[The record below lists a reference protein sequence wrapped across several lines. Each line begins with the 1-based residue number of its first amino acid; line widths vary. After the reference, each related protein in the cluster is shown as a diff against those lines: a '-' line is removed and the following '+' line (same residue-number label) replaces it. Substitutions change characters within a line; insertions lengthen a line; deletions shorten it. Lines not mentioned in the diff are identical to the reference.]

1 MNIRIRSIV
10 VLSLCLLAGNP
21 ALQSREIRVRRPEAL
36 QRAVNKATAGD
47 TIVLQKGVYRLR
59 QTLLVEGKSDLVIRG
74 EGACLSGGVR
84 IPLRRLHR
92 AGKKEKAEG
101 LVLADGVQQLNL
113 QRYPVGAICPKGD
126 PHLTGP
132 AWSELYADGVPLR
145 LSEWPDGTA
154 LPLDSVVVA
163 GRGHIRPKDGEGFG
177 TISFREDRPMEWQY
191 PEMGWLWGCFRF
203 GWTSEM
209 VPIARRGADKT
220 IEAGSLTNYGFGR
233 QKGEQFQR
241 WKVLNIPEEVTVPGE
256 YALDIEHK
264 RAWVMLPEGTRTLEM
279 SVMEAPLVRLVGC
292 NRVVLS
298 GLELSC
304 SRGDGVKILS
314 CRDTRLEDCRIHGMG
329 HAAATVDSASRTSG
343 LSRCELYDLG
353 AGAVELAGGDRKN
366 IVLGDN
372 YVENCRI
379 HNYNRI
385 EMQYRVG
392 VVMSGLGNRVSGC
405 EIYQSA
411 TMALL
416 MLGNDQTV
424 EYNNIHHVCMDI
436 EDNGALYYGRNPT
449 QRGSVI
455 RWNYVHDIEVP
466 FNVRAFYHDDGSGA
480 AEVYGNILRNITS
493 PPVQIGG
500 GSDIRYHDNI
510 FMDLPCAAV
519 KTDGR
524 LKTWGADRLIA
535 HRDSVALV
543 DGPAFRAHYPEFAS
557 YYEGDPAEPQRNE
570 FIRNALYNVRWAFE
584 KVIWSDHFYND
595 DISGQANFISTL
607 RDNWKTTTNP
617 GFIDPNDPLKGY
629 SEHPPVLDA
638 IPGFVLPP
646 VDRIPSTSAVDSS
659 WLRATKATRSTY
671 GFSGIAYGVAD
682 EAHTPAG
689 LQEEKFADLFGF
701 LPGNDAQANSEALQ
715 RCLDGGGTIRVRKA
729 GVYDICRTLKVDA
742 GTRLSFD
749 NGVILRRTPA
759 PDGTIARFVLI
770 NRGAF
775 SRTYDKDICISGL
788 NLCCNGLDA
797 GAGHPMD
804 IPTIVGLNCQLGF
817 FYVKH
822 LHIDHLAIAD
832 LPKHDFALQICTFE
846 DAVVEDVRIEG
857 MKDAVHFGPGRGF
870 AVRRGIFKTYDD
882 PIALNA
888 HDYTT
893 SNPELGWIENGIIED
908 CIDLD
913 DPENGT
919 TGFFARILAGGWRD
933 WEPGMDIQSSGDAVV
948 CGGRIYRSNGP
959 KIKQNYTSTCR
970 PDHPEGT
977 VTYPDG
983 ITWTLSQDRN
993 LCHSCGVRNVVF
1005 RDIRLQKKRHVAL
1018 CLHFDH
1024 DQYSRSYYPYAEIP
1038 VQSNIVFE
1046 RVSVENEIPA
1056 LIQSRTPVDSIIL
1069 RDSRIGS
1076 SKILMLNA
1084 IDAPGMQY
1092 DTTLIRLERV
1102 EASPI
1107 DSVVVAPRRPVRILV
1122 NQH

>member
-59 QTLLVEGKSDLVIRG
+59 KTLLVEGKSDLVIRG

-132 AWSELYADGVPLR
+132 AWSELYADGVPLH

-256 YALDIEHK
+256 YALDAERK

-366 IVLGDN
+366 IVRGDN

-392 VVMSGLGNRVSGC
+392 VAMSGLGNRVSGC

-449 QRGSVI
+449 HRGGVI

-584 KVIWSDHFYND
+584 KVVWSDHFYND
-595 DISGQANFISTL
+595 EIAGSANFISTL
-607 RDNWKTTTNP
+607 HDNWKTTTNP
-617 GFIDPNDPLKGY
+617 GFIDPNDPLKGF
-629 SEHPPVLDA
+629 SEHPPILDA

-646 VDRIPSTSAVDSS
+646 VDRIPPTSPVDSC
-659 WLRATKATRSTY
+659 WLHATKATRATY
-671 GFSGIAYGVAD
+671 GFSGIAAGVAD

-729 GVYDICRTLKVDA
+729 GVYDICRTMKVDA
-742 GTRLSFD
+742 GTRLTFD

-804 IPTIVGLNCQLGF
+804 IPTIVGLNCQLAF

-822 LHIDHLAIAD
+822 LHIDHLTIAD

-893 SNPELGWIENGIIED
+893 SNPELGWIEDGVIED

-933 WEPGMDIQSSGDAVV
+933 WQPGMDIQSSGDAVV
-948 CGGRIYRSNGP
+948 CDGRIYRSNGP
-959 KIKQNYTSTCR
+959 KIKRNYPSTCR

-993 LCHSCGVRNVVF
+993 ICHSCGVRNVTF
-1005 RDIRLQKKRHVAL
+1005 RNIRLQKKRHVAL